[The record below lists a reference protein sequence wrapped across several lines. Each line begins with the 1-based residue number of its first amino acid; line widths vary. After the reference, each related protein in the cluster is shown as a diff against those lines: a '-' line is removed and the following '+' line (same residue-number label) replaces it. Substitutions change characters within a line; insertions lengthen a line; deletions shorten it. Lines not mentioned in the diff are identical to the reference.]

1 MTPSKGVIAAPEGRL
16 TAADTDAETHAIDAS
31 EEGFEFYEPERGLFD
46 LDLGDLWRFRELLYF
61 LFLRDI
67 KIRYKQTALGAGWA
81 ILQPVL
87 TMVVFTLIFGGLAKV
102 STDGSPYPIFS
113 FAGLLPWNFFAH
125 GVSRSSS
132 SLVENAQ
139 LITKV
144 YFPRLVLPIATALAP
159 IVDFAIAFVILL
171 AMMAWYRIA
180 PTWRMATLPLFLG
193 LAFGSSLSIS
203 LWLSAINVRYR
214 DVRHAVP
221 FLVQFGLF
229 ISPVAYP
236 ASAVREEW
244 QLIYSLNPMVGVIEG
259 FRWALLGN
267 TSPNWTM
274 VAISAA
280 VVLVLLVTGLLYFKK
295 MELTF
300 ADVI

>member
-1 MTPSKGVIAAPEGRL
+1 MNHSEGL
-16 TAADTDAETHAIDAS
+16 DTASVAILPDSS
-31 EEGFEFYEPERGLFD
+31 ELNYRFFGPDKGLFD
-46 LDLGDLWRFRELLYF
+46 LELGDLWRYRELLYF
-61 LFLRDI
+61 LVLRDI

-81 ILQPVL
+81 ILQPFL

-102 STDGSPYPIFS
+102 PSNGLPYPIFS
-113 FAGLLPWNFFAH
+113 FAALLPWNFFAQ
-125 GVSRSSS
+125 GVTRSSS
-132 SLVENAQ
+132 SLVDNTQ

-144 YFPRLVLPIATALAP
+144 YFPRLILPIATAIAP

-171 AMMAWYRIA
+171 GMMAWYHIA
-180 PTWRMATLPLFLG
+180 PTWRLAALPLFLL
-193 LAFGSSLSIS
+193 LAFASSLAIS

-229 ISPVAYP
+229 VSPVAFP
-236 ASAVREEW
+236 ASVIPERW
-244 QLIYSLNPMVGVIEG
+244 RLLYSLNPVVGVIEG
-259 FRWALLGN
+259 FRWALLGGA
-267 TSPNWTM
+267 SPEWIT
-274 VAISAA
+274 VIISTLV
-280 VVLVLLVTGLLYFKK
+280 VVLLLVGGIIYFKK

>member
-1 MTPSKGVIAAPEGRL
+1 MSLSPGAGMAPDGHLPVR
-16 TAADTDAETHAIDAS
+16 D
-31 EEGFEFYEPERGLFD
+31 EPEADDFHYYSPDRGFFD
-46 LDLGDLWRFRELLYF
+46 LDLGDLWHFRELLYF

-81 ILQPVL
+81 ILQPLL

-102 STDGSPYPIFS
+102 SSDGAPYPIFS
-113 FAGLLPWNFFAH
+113 YAALLPWNFFAH

-144 YFPRLVLPIATALAP
+144 YFPRLVLPIATAIAP

-171 AMMAWYRIA
+171 AMMAWYRIT
-180 PTWRMATLPLFLG
+180 PTWRMTTLPIFLG
-193 LAFGSSLSIS
+193 LAFASSLAIS

-229 ISPVAYP
+229 VSPVAYP
-236 ASAVREEW
+236 ASAVREQW
-244 QLIYSLNPMVGVIEG
+244 QLVYSLNPMVGVIEG

-267 TSPNWTM
+267 ITPNWTA

-280 VVLVLLVTGLLYFKK
+280 AVAALLVGGLLYFKK

>member
-1 MTPSKGVIAAPEGRL
+1 MSLWQGAGPAPEGQGP
-16 TAADTDAETHAIDAS
+16 AAAETETD
-31 EEGFEFYEPERGLFD
+31 GFQYYSPDRGLFD

-81 ILQPVL
+81 ILQPFL
-87 TMVVFTLIFGGLAKV
+87 TMIVFTLIFGGLAKV
-102 STDGSPYPIFS
+102 SSDGVPYPIFS
-113 FAGLLPWNFFAH
+113 YAGLLPWNFFAH

-144 YFPRLVLPIATALAP
+144 YFPRLILPIATAAAP
-159 IVDFAIAFVILL
+159 AVDFAIAFVILL
-171 AMMAWYRIA
+171 VMMAWYRIA
-180 PTWRMATLPLFLG
+180 PTWRITTLPLFLG
-193 LAFGSSLSIS
+193 LAFASSLAIS

-244 QLIYSLNPMVGVIEG
+244 QFIYSLNPMVGVIEG

-267 TSPNWTM
+267 TIPNWTM
-274 VAISAA
+274 MAISALA
-280 VVLVLLVTGLLYFKK
+280 VVVLLLSGLLYFKK
-295 MELTF
+295 MELSF